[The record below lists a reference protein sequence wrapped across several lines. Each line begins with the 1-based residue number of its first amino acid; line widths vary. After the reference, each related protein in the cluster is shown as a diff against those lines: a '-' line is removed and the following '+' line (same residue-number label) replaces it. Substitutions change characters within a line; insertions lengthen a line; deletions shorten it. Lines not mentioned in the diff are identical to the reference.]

1 MKMKASFQ
9 AAVKP
14 PESLEPEFIS
24 ENPQDS

>member
-1 MKMKASFQ
+1 MMASLQ

-24 ENPQDS
+24 ENLQDS